1 MTFSHKAISRA
12 ATALLFGAAGL
23 AQAQSSVQTYGLL
36 DMSAGQFQLAG
47 DLKVKRAES
56 GKMTT
61 SFLGFRGTE
70 DLGGGLK
77 AKFQLEHF
85 FLADTGTAGRFGADV
100 FWARAAWV
108 GLQGGFGTATLGRND
123 NLLFISSLAF
133 NAFGGSFGYSPTIQ
147 QVFTPRSS
155 MLPFYGDSGWSNSLA
170 YTSPDLGGLTV
181 RFLGGLGEGAA
192 GARGRNVA
200 GSVAYFSGPLGATAL
215 WQQVKHGSGLNGVG
229 SPPVPAGFKDQ
240 TTYQVGVSYDLTV
253 AKLYGQYT
261 QTKTDANFDTKTRI
275 YGLGAAVPIGAG
287 KALVQ
292 YGNAE
297 SSSAVKR
304 KNVILTA
311 GYDYYLSKNTD
322 VYAVYMNDKAKNS
335 TGNTLAAGIRL
346 RF

>member
-1 MTFSHKAISRA
+1 MTSSNKVLTGA
-12 ATALLFGAAGL
+12 ATALLIGSGGL

-36 DMSAGQFQLAG
+36 DMSVGQFQLAG
-47 DLKVKRAES
+47 EAKVKKAES

-108 GLQGGFGTATLGRND
+108 GLQGSFGQVTLGRND
-123 NLLFISSLAF
+123 NLVFVSSLAF

-147 QVFTPRSS
+147 QVFTPRSG
-155 MLPFYGDSGWSNSLA
+155 MLPFYGDSGWSNSIA
-170 YTSPDLGGLTV
+170 YSGPKLGGLSFN
-181 RFLGGLGEGAA
+181 FLGGLGEGAV
-192 GARGRNVA
+192 GARGRNVS
-200 GSVAYFSGPLGATAL
+200 GSVNYAAGPLAATAV
-215 WQQVKHGSGLNGVG
+215 WQQVKHGAGLNGVS
-229 SPPVPAGFKDQ
+229 SPPVPAGFVSQ
-240 TTYQVGVSYDLTV
+240 TTYQFGVSYDLTV
-253 AKLYGQYT
+253 AKLFGQYGQVR
-261 QTKTDANFDTKTRI
+261 TDANFDTKTTL
-275 YGLGAAVPIGAG
+275 YGVGASVPLGGG

-297 SSSAVKR
+297 AKSAIKR
-304 KNVILTA
+304 KNAILTL
-311 GYDYYLSKNTD
+311 GYDYNLSKSTD
-322 VYAVYMNDKAKNS
+322 VYAVFMNDKAQNK
-335 TGNTLAAGIRL
+335 TGNTYAAGIRL